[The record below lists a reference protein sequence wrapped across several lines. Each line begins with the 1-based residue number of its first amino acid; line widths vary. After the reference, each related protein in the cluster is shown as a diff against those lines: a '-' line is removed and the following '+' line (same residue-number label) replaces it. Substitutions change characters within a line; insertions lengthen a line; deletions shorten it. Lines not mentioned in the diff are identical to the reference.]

1 MMLKMKIWRKRNEV
15 QSVFPPK
22 CFPHTTYQFDIPSF
36 LLHHDYDDLDDYDD
50 DDDDH
55 DYDYYDCDDDFDDY
69 LPP

>member
-1 MMLKMKIWRKRNEV
+1 M
-15 QSVFPPK
+15 FPPK

-36 LLHHDYDDLDDYDD
+36 LLHYDYDDLDDYDD
-50 DDDDH
+50 DDADH